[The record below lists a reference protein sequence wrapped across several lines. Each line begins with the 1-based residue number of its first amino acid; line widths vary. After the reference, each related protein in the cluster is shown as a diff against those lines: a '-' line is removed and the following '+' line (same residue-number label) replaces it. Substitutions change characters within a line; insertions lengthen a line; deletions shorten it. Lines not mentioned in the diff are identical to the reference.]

1 MSNLSIRKILVAFS
15 AVGPGLFLIAYNIG
29 TGSIITMAKA
39 GAEYGMTLFWA
50 LVLSCI
56 FTYVLMI
63 GYGQVTLISG
73 KTSLH
78 NIKMHIP
85 RFGKPLALYII
96 VALIIGELLALM
108 GIMGIVADLLQ
119 EAISMLTGG
128 VLVSTLSI
136 TTVLIVLL
144 SLLLWN
150 GQYQMFEK
158 LLSVLVVLMILC
170 FLYVFIAVKPD
181 LNEIL
186 SGLMPSIPNQPGSLG
201 LIAAMAGTTC
211 SAAVFVIRSIVVSEK
226 GWDASQ
232 LKTEKKDAFVSSLMM
247 LFLSGII
254 MAVAAGTLHVM
265 GLRVT
270 DTVELIQLFEPIG
283 GKFAAI
289 VLIAG
294 ITGAALSTVFP
305 IVLIA
310 PWLISDYS
318 SRPRDIRSPLF
329 RTLGL
334 LGLCFGFGLQFV
346 DERPPAMMVF
356 SQAFQA
362 FILPAVTIPI
372 LILMENKSVMKN
384 TPISVYLKIG
394 VWCVLLFG
402 ILTSY
407 LAIVE
412 FVN

>member
-1 MSNLSIRKILVAFS
+1 MKNKFTRKLLIAFS

-29 TGSIITMAKA
+29 TGSITTMAKA

-56 FTYVLMI
+56 FTYILMVA
-63 GYGQVTLISG
+63 YGQVTLVSG
-73 KTSLH
+73 QTSLH
-78 NIKMHIP
+78 NIKHHIP
-85 RFGKPLALYII
+85 RIGKYLALYIMT
-96 VALIIGELLALM
+96 ALIIGELLALM

-136 TTVLIVLL
+136 TAVLIVLL
-144 SLLLWN
+144 GLLLWN
-150 GQYQMFEK
+150 GRYQMFEK
-158 LLSVLVVLMILC
+158 LLSVLVVLMVFC
-170 FLYVFIAVKPD
+170 FLYVFVAVKPD

-186 SGLMPSIPNQPGSLG
+186 QGLVPSIPQQPGSLV

-226 GWDASQ
+226 GWDVTN
-232 LKTEKKDAFVSSLMM
+232 LKQEKKDAFVSSLMM
-247 LFLSGII
+247 LFLSGLI

-283 GKFAAI
+283 GKVAAM

-318 SRPRDIRSPLF
+318 SRARDIRSPLF
-329 RTLGL
+329 RILGFA
-334 LGLCFGFGLQFV
+334 GLCFGFGLQFI

-372 LILMENKSVMKN
+372 LILIENKMVMKN
-384 TPISVYLKIG
+384 TETSIYMKIG
-394 VWCVLLFG
+394 IWCVLLFG

-407 LAIVE
+407 LAVLE